1 MTLTNFAE
9 MIAEYEDVL
18 KPGECKKIIEKF
30 EYFEMLSMI
39 TWGLWALR
47 RSPNDNDGL
56 MAINNAIKL
65 SKIKKL

>member
-1 MTLTNFAE
+1 MYKRQGIE
-9 MIAEYEDVL
+9 SDED
-18 KPGECKKIIEKF
+18 IEKF

>member
-30 EYFEMLSMI
+30 EYDNRKSKGI
-39 TWGLWALR
+39 TSEESG
-47 RSPNDNDGL
+47 NDTTCLLYTSD
-56 MAINNAIKL
+56 AADDC
-65 SKIKKL
+65 